1 MQNSKPILLL
11 FVTPWTVAHQAH
23 LSMRFSRQEYWS
35 GLSCPSPGYL
45 SGSVIEPR
53 FPTLQADTL
62 PSDPSGKPSGP
73 SILTKGLWT
82 WVFFAVNAL
91 TLLKSLSPQ
100 EPMSLREPSF
110 LFICWDPR
118 LGHGHKDEKYWWTG
132 Y

>member
-11 FVTPWTVAHQAH
+11 FVTPWTVAHQAP

-35 GLSCPSPGYL
+35 GLPCPPPGDL
-45 SGSVIEPR
+45 SDSVIEPR

-62 PSDPSGKPSGP
+62 PSDPPGKPSGP

-82 WVFFAVNAL
+82 WVFLAVNAL

-100 EPMSLREPSF
+100 EPTSLREPSF
-110 LFICWDPR
+110 IFTCRDPR
-118 LGHGHKDEKYWWTG
+118 LGHVHKHEKYWWTG